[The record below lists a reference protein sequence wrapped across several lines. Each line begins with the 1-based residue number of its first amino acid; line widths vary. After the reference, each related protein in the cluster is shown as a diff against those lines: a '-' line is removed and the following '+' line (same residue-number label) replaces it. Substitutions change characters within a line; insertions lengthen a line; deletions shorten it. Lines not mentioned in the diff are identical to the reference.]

1 MIRSDNTNWE
11 FRLSTDGTLF
21 AFYDPGNAPW
31 FAPKTPLEEWT
42 PNPELK
48 GWNIPEPWMK
58 GRFVASEK
66 IDGFGFEWIRFLP
79 VEVAAKEVLKIVKD
93 WAEGEPVENEALARL
108 VYWLGRKG
116 YRLPEGNDD
125 DDE

>member
-1 MIRSDNTNWE
+1 VIQSNDTNWE

-31 FAPKTPLEEWT
+31 FAPKTPLEEWA
-42 PNPELK
+42 PNPKLE

-58 GRFVASEK
+58 GRFVESHK

-79 VEVAAKEVLKIVKD
+79 VEVTAKEVLKIVAK
-93 WAEGEPVENEALARL
+93 WAEMEPVEAEALARL

-116 YRLPEGNDD
+116 YRLPEDGD

>member
-1 MIRSDNTNWE
+1 MIRSDNTDWE

-48 GWNIPEPWMK
+48 GWSIPEPWMK
-58 GRFVASEK
+58 GRFVGSDK

-79 VEVAAKEVLKIVKD
+79 VGVAAREVLSIVKE
-93 WAEGEPVENEALARL
+93 WATVTEALDEEALGRL
-108 VYWLGRKG
+108 SYWLGRKG
-116 YRLPEGNDD
+116 YRLPEEGD